1 MGSVTPS
8 ENGETR
14 KLLAITVATAIAA
27 AVGAELGKWG
37 IELARKALQI
47 KPPEEP
53 K

>member
-8 ENGETR
+8 ENGDTR
-14 KLLAITVATAIAA
+14 KQLAIAFATAVAA

-47 KPPEEP
+47 KPPDEP